1 MAAECF
7 TRRRFRII
15 VKVLLMFNKC
25 IVTGLRATLLL
36 CTTFCGVSAAPVF
49 IAAEQVPAIV
59 ETAAR
64 QHVQRWADGSGLVEP
79 TFTLSVVRGSRPLA
93 ACPRGVTVEAADTRL
108 PSRMRF
114 VAVCAGADGWR
125 YEFIVRAQVS
135 ARIAVMASDL
145 AAGKVL
151 TDEDV
156 LLERHDI
163 SGVADSIS
171 DPRDAVGMS
180 GKRALR
186 SGEILRTTLLTSPV
200 MVKRGEPVRIV
211 AKRDQ
216 IEVSMAGEALDSGAR
231 GSAVRVRN
239 ANGTVIR
246 ARVTGAATVEPVD
259 MPVSTSS
266 PKD

>member
-1 MAAECF
+1 MAA
-7 TRRRFRII
+7 T
-15 VKVLLMFNKC
+15 
-25 IVTGLRATLLL
+25 
-36 CTTFCGVSAAPVF
+36 PVF

-59 ETAAR
+59 EAAAR
-64 QHVQRWADGSGLVEP
+64 QQVQRWADGGGLVEP
-79 TFTLSVVRGSRPLA
+79 SFTLNVVRGSRPLV
-93 ACPRGVTVEAADTRL
+93 ACSRGVTVEAADTRL

-114 VAVCAGADGWR
+114 IAVCAGADGWR

-145 AAGKVL
+145 SAGKIL
-151 TDEDV
+151 ADEDV

-163 SGVADSIS
+163 SNIADSIA

-180 GKRALR
+180 AKRALR
-186 SGEILRTTLLTSPV
+186 SGEVLRATLLSSPV

-211 AKRDQ
+211 ARHEQ

-231 GSAVRVRN
+231 GSVVRVRN

-246 ARVTGAATVEPVD
+246 GRVTGAATVQPVD
-259 MPVSTSS
+259 MPGATS
-266 PKD
+266 PPRE